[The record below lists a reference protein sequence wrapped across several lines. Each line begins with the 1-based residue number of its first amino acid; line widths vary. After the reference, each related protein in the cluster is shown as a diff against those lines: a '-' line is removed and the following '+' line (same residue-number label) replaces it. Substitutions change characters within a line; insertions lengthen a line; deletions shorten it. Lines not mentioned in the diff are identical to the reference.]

1 MKIFVG
7 YDHRGVKMAYKLIE
21 KLIED
26 GYDVNEPFDAN
37 REDDDYPDICKAV
50 CDKVLKTKGS
60 VGILICGTGIG
71 MAVAAN
77 RFEGVRAVLA
87 QSEADAY
94 FARRHEDANVLV
106 LAAGY
111 NDGVK
116 EVTSCNRKAARM
128 VDTFLNTGFEAGRQ
142 IRRIAL
148 LDKIAKE

>member
-1 MKIFVG
+1 
-7 YDHRGVKMAYKLIE
+7 MAYKLKE

-26 GYDVNEPFDAN
+26 GHDVNEPYDEGGEN
-37 REDDDYPDICKAV
+37 DDYPVIAKAV
-50 CDKVLKTKGS
+50 CEKVLKTKDS
-60 VGILICGTGIG
+60 VGILLCGTGIG

-111 NDGVK
+111 SDGIK
-116 EVTSCNRKAARM
+116 EVASCNRKAARM
-128 VDTFLNTGFEAGRQ
+128 VDTFLNTGYEAGRH
-142 IRRIAL
+142 IKRVAL